1 MENTMVKDNFLQ
13 QVLDLM
19 NKRMDGLEKKVDDNT
34 SLTQQALTEVQAT
47 NGKVADQE
55 KLLQTFKTA
64 LGKVERKSGKKIDLS
79 PNVLYLI
86 ALGSIILLL
95 IIASILHV
103 DLGGLLK

>member
-1 MENTMVKDNFLQ
+1 MVKDNFLQ

-19 NKRMDGLEKKVDDNT
+19 NKRMDGLEKKIDDNT
-34 SLTQQALTEVQAT
+34 VVSQQALDEIKTT

-64 LGKVERKSGKKIDLS
+64 LGKVERRAGKKIDLS